1 MTNDYDQPRWDVV
14 NKLFNEFDNVLSKL
28 LDEEKMTVFEIQTSL
43 LMITEK
49 IEQQKFIVYSAIL
62 KNEQN
67 VTAPSGMYS

>member
-1 MTNDYDQPRWDVV
+1 MTDDYIKLRWDIV
-14 NKLFNEFDNVLSKL
+14 NKLFNEFDRVLSKL
-28 LDEEKMTVFEIQTSL
+28 KDEENMTVFEVQTSL

-49 IEQQKFIVYSAIL
+49 IEQQKFIVYSSIL

>member
-1 MTNDYDQPRWDVV
+1 MTDDYVQPRWDVV

-28 LDEEKMTVFEIQTSL
+28 MDEEKMTVFEVQTSL

-67 VTAPSGMYS
+67 VTAPSGMYT

>member
-1 MTNDYDQPRWDVV
+1 MTDDYDQPRWDVV

-28 LDEEKMTVFEIQTSL
+28 IDEEKMTVFEIQTSL

-49 IEQQKFIVYSAIL
+49 IEQQKFIVYSQIL

-67 VTAPSGMYS
+67 ATIPSGMYS

>member
-1 MTNDYDQPRWDVV
+1 MTDDYDQPRWDVV

-28 LDEEKMTVFEIQTSL
+28 MDEEKMTVFEIQTSI

-67 VTAPSGMYS
+67 VTVPSGMYS

>member
-1 MTNDYDQPRWDVV
+1 MTDDYDQPRWDVV

-28 LDEEKMTVFEIQTSL
+28 MKEENMSVFEIQTSL
-43 LMITEK
+43 LMLSEK
-49 IEQQKFIVYSAIL
+49 IEQQKFIVYSQIL

>member
-1 MTNDYDQPRWDVV
+1 MTDDYVQPRWDVV
-14 NKLFNEFDNVLSKL
+14 NKLYNEFDKMLSKL
-28 LDEEKMTVFEIQTSL
+28 MVEEEMSVFEIQTSL

-67 VTAPSGMYS
+67 VTAPSGMYT

>member
-1 MTNDYDQPRWDVV
+1 MTNDYYEPRWDIV

-28 LDEEKMTVFEIQTSL
+28 MDEEKMTVFEIQTSL

-49 IEQQKFIVYSAIL
+49 IEQQKFIAYSHIL

-67 VTAPSGMYS
+67 VTTPSGMYS

>member
-1 MTNDYDQPRWDVV
+1 MTNDYYEPRWDIV

-28 LDEEKMTVFEIQTSL
+28 MKEENMSVFEIQTSL

-67 VTAPSGMYS
+67 VTVPSGMYS

>member
-1 MTNDYDQPRWDVV
+1 MTDDYDQPRWDVV

-28 LDEEKMTVFEIQTSL
+28 MKEENMTVFEIQTSL

-67 VTAPSGMYS
+67 VTVPSGMYS

>member
-1 MTNDYDQPRWDVV
+1 MTDDYYEPRWDVV

-28 LDEEKMTVFEIQTSL
+28 IDEEKMTVFEIQTSL

-49 IEQQKFIVYSAIL
+49 IEQQKFIVYSTIL

-67 VTAPSGMYS
+67 VTAPSGMYT

>member
-1 MTNDYDQPRWDVV
+1 MTDDYEQPRWDVV

-28 LDEEKMTVFEIQTSL
+28 MDEEKMTVFEIQTSL

-49 IEQQKFIVYSAIL
+49 IEQQKFIAYSHIL

-67 VTAPSGMYS
+67 ATTPSGMYT

>member
-1 MTNDYDQPRWDVV
+1 MTDDYDQPRWDVV

-28 LDEEKMTVFEIQTSL
+28 IDEEKMTVFEIQTSL

-49 IEQQKFIVYSAIL
+49 IEQQKFIVYSGCL

-67 VTAPSGMYS
+67 ATTPSGLYA